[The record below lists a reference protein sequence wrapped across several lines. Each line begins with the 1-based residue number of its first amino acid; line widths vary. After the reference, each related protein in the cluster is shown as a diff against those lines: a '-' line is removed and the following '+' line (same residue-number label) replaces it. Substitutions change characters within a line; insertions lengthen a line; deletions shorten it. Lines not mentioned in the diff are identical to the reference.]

1 MCQCW
6 RHFPRLHARVCFAFG
21 DSVAGRVD
29 RAADTHCFAGIWV
42 QRRPTSRRSPFA
54 SLSAH
59 GACPN
64 RSPERNLGHDRA
76 DTVLMPLSGQRHER
90 HSDQLREVGQHQP
103 KETTVEVELLDR
115 AGVIVPVNSAWDAFS
130 GADGGDP
137 ARVGVGVSYLEVCAA
152 SGGEPVAE
160 RVAAAIRTAL
170 QVDLPAPMAVEVP
183 CHSPDTSRWL
193 DTLISSRLD
202 DDARCLG
209 ATVTLSLARSV
220 PQASQITSG
229 GRSNGLRPAIAAV
242 QSIEQP
248 EIRPSGITIRKI
260 EALVEAAGAPYR
272 PTGKRGDLP
281 KHPWKTRIRDRG
293 RQVAHRC

>member
-1 MCQCW
+1 
-6 RHFPRLHARVCFAFG
+6 
-21 DSVAGRVD
+21 
-29 RAADTHCFAGIWV
+29 
-42 QRRPTSRRSPFA
+42 
-54 SLSAH
+54 
-59 GACPN
+59 
-64 RSPERNLGHDRA
+64 
-76 DTVLMPLSGQRHER
+76 MPLSGQRHER

-260 EALVEAAGAPYR
+260 EALVEAAGELRTVLQANEEICRSTLGRLESGTEVGRSLTDVDVARAPR
-272 PTGKRGDLP
+272 
-281 KHPWKTRIRDRG
+281 W
-293 RQVAHRC
+293 